1 MYLIKI
7 AEFSYLICRSFHF
20 YIEDRDYLNFMGSC
34 SHENCEQN
42 SNLNGRAR
50 FLLEQTSQRSTTLR
64 SWLVR
69 VRKKYIYIQ
78 EASLLSD

>member
-1 MYLIKI
+1 MYLNKI

-34 SHENCEQN
+34 SHKNCKQN

-50 FLLEQTSQRSTTLR
+50 FLLEQTNQRGYDR
-64 SWLVR
+64 GWLAI
-69 VRKKYIYIQ
+69 KKIYQ
-78 EASLLSD
+78 RRESLL